1 MKTYRFK
8 PTVTAS
14 HISKLTPLGQG
25 LTRIGFSG
33 NSQDSL
39 DISNEFIEEESVE
52 VGGYL
57 VRLPNHQHVF
67 FAADEF
73 TTKFEL
79 VGNSCK

>member
-14 HISKLTPLGQG
+14 HISKLTPLGHG

-39 DISNEFIEEESVE
+39 DISNEFIEDESVE

-57 VRLPNHQHVF
+57 VRLPDHQHIF

-73 TTKFEL
+73 TPKFEL
-79 VGNSCK
+79 VANSCK